1 MPGRLKISIVSEL
14 WTDVRFVIKSQS
26 SIQRR
31 HGPLDVIMHI
41 HFLQPCFLHFN
52 NMHERNEPTL
62 SPCFS
67 GTHKIETLLTHRL
80 ILKSTRSP
88 TRLVLLLVRLSRQSC
103 CASWDADDI
112 DREFFY
118 PSCLMVNLIFSLGD
132 NEFIYSSFFT
142 WPDAVDVLCHFYF
155 SLSYFSVIFN
165 YVVMYRKVRF
175 KREQIKK

>member
-62 SPCFS
+62 SPCFYE
-67 GTHKIETLLTHRL
+67 THHINIETLLTHRL

-112 DREFFY
+112 DREFFTLLV
-118 PSCLMVNLIFSLGD
+118 SWLTLSFLWEIMNLFILRFSHGLILLM
-132 NEFIYSSFFT
+132 
-142 WPDAVDVLCHFYF
+142 FYVTLLVF
-155 SLSYFSVIFN
+155 PELLFGYF
-165 YVVMYRKVRF
+165 
-175 KREQIKK
+175 